1 MDRNPIVQDVSQAIV
16 KVCHLGLPLDE
27 LRTEVLTRLTRMLP
41 ADAVW
46 WAAADPAT
54 LLFTNTYRA
63 AIPADTTAYFVE
75 NEFLHDDFNK
85 WSELARDREGVRSLA
100 QATGGSLGRSERY
113 REIFQP
119 LGLGD
124 ELRTVLRIQGT
135 TWGLLCLHREV
146 GRPYTRNEATW
157 MRRLAP
163 HLAEAMRVALL
174 VESLDSPEH
183 DGSPGL
189 VVLSADDGSV
199 IGSTPAGERWVDELS
214 AHGDQRGPVPI
225 EVQAVAASLRSLR
238 TNDTASPRLRVRTRV
253 GRWAVLHASWMHV
266 SGEDAIAVIIEE
278 AMPTEVAS
286 VIMLAYGLT
295 NQERVVTGLVSRGLS
310 TAEIAAEL
318 HISID
323 TVGDHLKSVF
333 HKTGVGSRTE
343 LVATILR
350 QHYLPRAKAGHPV
363 GADGFFA

>member
-46 WAAADPAT
+46 WAVADPAT
-54 LLFTNTYRA
+54 LLFTNAYRA
-63 AIPADTTAYFVE
+63 AIPADTAAYFVE

-85 WSELARDREGVRSLA
+85 WSDLARDREGVRSLA
-100 QATGGSLGRSERY
+100 QATGGSLNRSERY
-113 REIFQP
+113 REILQP

-124 ELRTVLRIQGT
+124 ELRTVLRLQGT
-135 TWGLLCLHREV
+135 TWGLLCLHREA
-146 GRPYTRNEATW
+146 GRPYSQNEATW
-157 MRRLAP
+157 MRRLSP

-174 VESLDSPEH
+174 VAYLDSPEH
-183 DGSPGL
+183 DGAPGL
-189 VVLSADDGSV
+189 VVLSAEDGSV

-214 AHGDQRGPVPI
+214 ARGDQGGPVPI
-225 EVQAVAASLRSLR
+225 EVQAVAASLRS
-238 TNDTASPRLRVRTRV
+238 TTSSDAATPRLRVRTRA
-253 GRWAVLHASWMHV
+253 GRWATLHASWMNV
-266 SGEDAIAVIIEE
+266 SGEQAIAVIIEA

-295 NQERVVTGLVSRGLS
+295 DRERVVTGLVSRGLS
-310 TAEIAAEL
+310 TAEIAADL

-350 QHYLPRAKAGHPV
+350 QDYLPRAKAGHPV